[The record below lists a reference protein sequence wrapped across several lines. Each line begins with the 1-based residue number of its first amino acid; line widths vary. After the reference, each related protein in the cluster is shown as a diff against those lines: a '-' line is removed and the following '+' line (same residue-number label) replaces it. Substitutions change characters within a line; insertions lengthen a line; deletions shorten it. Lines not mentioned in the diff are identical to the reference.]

1 MLYSLNLMGENK
13 LHPTTALI
21 VLTALNL
28 LNYADRNVLF
38 AVQPLVQAEF
48 HLTKTQIGY
57 LTSAFLGF
65 YMVAAPFVGPLAD
78 RYSLLTDLRCQNSE
92 GMPQSTLIR
101 HSQICLRKE

>member
-1 MLYSLNLMGENK
+1 MTSAK
-13 LHPTTALI
+13 LQPRTALI

-38 AVQPLVQAEF
+38 AVQPLVQDEF
-48 HLTKTQIGY
+48 HLSKTQIGY

-78 RYSLLTDLRCQNSE
+78 RLFAQAHHRAGRGLLERAHAADRVH
-92 GMPQSTLIR
+92 P
-101 HSQICLRKE
+101 